1 MSLRQRL
8 QSTGRLDRPN
18 RRDLFGS
25 LAAALLVNLVGASGV
40 VFTDPNSQW
49 FQSLTLPWFYP
60 PPWAFGVVWTLLFT
74 VIGIAAYLVFRQ
86 GIERRAVRLALGLFG
101 LQMVVNVAWSP
112 AFFALQDPPLALGV
126 ITLLWLLIVAT
137 VRAFDRVDRR
147 AALLLVPYLAWVSF
161 AAILNGAIW
170 QLN

>member
-1 MSLRQRL
+1 MSLSQRQ
-8 QSTGRLDRPN
+8 QSTGRLDR
-18 RRDLFGS
+18 RDLLGA
-25 LAAALLVNLVGASGV
+25 LVAAILVNLVGASGV

-74 VIGIAAYLVFRQ
+74 LIGVAAYLIYRQ
-86 GIERRAVRLALGLFG
+86 GIERLPVRLALGLFG
-101 LQMVVNVAWSP
+101 LQMIVNVAWSP

-126 ITLLWLLIVAT
+126 IALLWLLIVAT

-147 AALLLVPYLAWVSF
+147 AALLVVPYLAWVSF
-161 AAILNGAIW
+161 AAILNYTIW

>member
-8 QSTGRLDRPN
+8 RSTGTLDRH
-18 RRDLFGS
+18 DLLGA
-25 LAAALLVNLVGASGV
+25 LVAALLVTLIGASGS
-40 VFTDPNSQW
+40 VFTSTDSQW

-74 VIGIAAYLVFRQ
+74 LIGVAAYLVYRH
-86 GIERRAVRLALGLFG
+86 GIGRRPVRLALGLFG
-101 LQMVVNVAWSP
+101 LQLLVNVAWSP
-112 AFFALQDPPLALGV
+112 VFFELQNPPLALGV
-126 ITLLWLLIVAT
+126 IALLWLLIVAT

-147 AALLLVPYLAWVSF
+147 AALLLVPYLVWVGF
-161 AAILNGAIW
+161 AAILNYTIW

>member
-1 MSLRQRL
+1 MSLSQRL
-8 QSTGRLDRPN
+8 QSAGRLDR
-18 RRDLFGS
+18 RDLTGA

-49 FQSLTLPWFYP
+49 FQSLMLPWFYP

-74 VIGIAAYLVFRQ
+74 LIGVAAYL
-86 GIERRAVRLALGLFG
+86 IYRRGTGRRPVRLALGLFG

-112 AFFALQDPPLALGV
+112 AFFELQDLPLALGV
-126 ITLLWLLIVAT
+126 IALLWLLIVAT
-137 VRAFDRVDRR
+137 VRAFDRVDRP
-147 AALLLVPYLAWVSF
+147 AALLLVPYLVWVSF
-161 AAILNGAIW
+161 AAILNYSIW